1 MMNVINQ
8 IGLRMNNQQVIV
20 QKIKSLEDRVEELDL
35 ITVSM
40 NYQMNIVNELFI
52 IMKEFQNGRSIYNRA
67 VNRVELANLKCNVLE
82 RRLQML
88 KELKNEKMPN
98 AIKAS
103 FLMKQLS
110 LIRSTLKDIN
120 HRENFENKSAVIVNF
135 FLKTLEQK
143 QISI

>member
-98 AIKAS
+98 TIKAS

>member
-8 IGLRMNNQQVIV
+8 IGLSMNKQQVIV
-20 QKIKSLEDRVEELDL
+20 QRIKSLEDRVEELDL

-52 IMKEFQNGRSIYNRA
+52 IMKEFQSGRSIFNRA

-82 RRLQML
+82 RRLQMFE
-88 KELKNEKMPN
+88 ELKNEKMPKT
-98 AIKAS
+98 IKVS
-103 FLMKQLS
+103 FLMKQLN